1 MSILSVWK
9 AHPEAIIHIPWITC
23 LGYNAIELSRVCLM
37 RSFWKLVLRFKCCRS
52 KSTQMVSSLLYF
64 NLWRCLVRAC
74 TNATAKTKRVTFWH
88 APCSE
93 ALEFSFISSG
103 SERKWFIHLTSWLR
117 TLAYE
122 KFSRGLFL
130 ACRLQFFF
138 FILSFVVSL
147 VISFLT
153 SSFQWNCNCMCVSV
167 NIPRHRFRL
176 AGYRNSKNLAFEA
189 LLEMISVSGS
199 ISITEKYFA
208 FEWHEYIETD
218 KHDAFIIVTF
228 AAWSTLSLPF
238 AVSKTKRKKKHFFQN
253 RP

>member
-1 MSILSVWK
+1 
-9 AHPEAIIHIPWITC
+9 
-23 LGYNAIELSRVCLM
+23 M

-64 NLWRCLVRAC
+64 NLWRCLVPAC

-103 SERKWFIHLTSWLR
+103 SERKWFIHLYVLTQGTGLWKV
-117 TLAYE
+117 LAWS
-122 KFSRGLFL
+122 FSRLSFTI
-130 ACRLQFFF
+130 CF
-138 FILSFVVSL
+138 FILSFAVSL
-147 VISFLT
+147 VISFLI

-199 ISITEKYFA
+199 IFITEKYFA

>member
-1 MSILSVWK
+1 
-9 AHPEAIIHIPWITC
+9 
-23 LGYNAIELSRVCLM
+23 M

-64 NLWRCLVRAC
+64 NFWRCLVRAC
-74 TNATAKTKRVTFWH
+74 TTQPRKQKEWPFDMHHVLKLWNFLLFQVAQN
-88 APCSE
+88 
-93 ALEFSFISSG
+93 G
-103 SERKWFIHLTSWLR
+103 SDLYIFTSWLR
-117 TLAYE
+117 ALAYE

-199 ISITEKYFA
+199 IFITENGYFCVRVLC
-208 FEWHEYIETD
+208 F
-218 KHDAFIIVTF
+218 FVVVTF
-228 AAWSTLSLPF
+228 AACSTLSLPF
-238 AVSKTKRKKKHFFQN
+238 AVSKTKKKKKNISFKIDPKLLICAVAELPTNIFKSWCA
-253 RP
+253 RFRSV

>member
-1 MSILSVWK
+1 
-9 AHPEAIIHIPWITC
+9 
-23 LGYNAIELSRVCLM
+23 M
-37 RSFWKLVLRFKCCRS
+37 RHVLKLWNF
-52 KSTQMVSSLLYF
+52 LLF
-64 NLWRCLVRAC
+64 QVAQN
-74 TNATAKTKRVTFWH
+74 
-88 APCSE
+88 
-93 ALEFSFISSG
+93 G
-103 SERKWFIHLTSWLR
+103 SDLYIFTSWLR
-117 TLAYE
+117 ALAYE

-199 ISITEKYFA
+199 IFITEKYFA

-218 KHDAFIIVTF
+218 KHDVFIIVTF

-238 AVSKTKRKKKHFFQN
+238 AVSKTKRKKKTFLSKSTLN
-253 RP
+253 C

>member
-1 MSILSVWK
+1 
-9 AHPEAIIHIPWITC
+9 
-23 LGYNAIELSRVCLM
+23 M

-74 TNATAKTKRVTFWH
+74 ANATAKTKRVTFWH

-103 SERKWFIHLTSWLR
+103 SERKWFIHLYVLTQGTGLWKV
-117 TLAYE
+117 LAWS
-122 KFSRGLFL
+122 FSRLSL
-130 ACRLQFFF
+130 TIFF

-199 ISITEKYFA
+199 IFITEKYFA

-238 AVSKTKRKKKHFFQN
+238 AVSKTKRKKKTFLSKSTLN
-253 RP
+253 C